1 MDLQFSREFLLA
13 LCNNLENGVLIVNPL
28 GQILLVNDTFSGIL
42 HVRETDV
49 LGQDIQSVVPKCQL
63 KRVMAA
69 GIQSTNNIYKMNG
82 RLYKADYFPIK
93 LLDQLL
99 GGVAVFEDITSTE
112 KIITELKEVNTYKLI
127 LEAILQNIYEGIIVV
142 DKDGKVLM
150 FNGAYADFLNV
161 RPDDALGK
169 PITDIIK
176 DSRMTDVMRS
186 GVSDIGSVQRIGTH
200 NAVVKNLPIKIDDEV
215 VAGVSNIW
223 FRDLKDVE
231 LLYNRLSSLE
241 DELAYYKEELRRK
254 QGSRYTID
262 NIIGD
267 SAPINALK
275 NWIRTAAKSA
285 STVLI
290 MGESGTGK
298 ELVAHA
304 IHDCSARRHHPFVRI
319 NCAAIPENILESELF
334 GYAAGAFTGS
344 QKGGKIGKFELADK
358 GTVFLDEI
366 GDMSFHMQAKLLR
379 FLQEKELERLGENK
393 VRQVDVRVIAATNQN
408 LLEKIAS
415 NQFREDLY
423 YRLQVITIDM
433 PPLRE
438 HAEDIPQLARH
449 FVDKYSRELYLNI
462 QGITPEAIGM
472 LQQYSWPGNIRQ
484 LENVIER
491 ACNLLDSDG
500 YITESVLPAYIISP
514 TRQKVELPP
523 DHYNLLQNKG
533 EFEKANILQAIANC
547 QGNRTQAAKLLGIT
561 RTALYQKIKKYG
573 I

>member
-1 MDLQFSREFLLA
+1 MNLQFSRVFLRS
-13 LCNNLENGVLIVNPL
+13 LCNNLENGVLIVNPE
-28 GQILLVNDTFSGIL
+28 GQILLVNEAFSEIL
-42 HVRETDV
+42 HLQEADV
-49 LGQDIQSVVPKCQL
+49 LGKDIQSVVPKCQL

-69 GIQSTNNIYKMNG
+69 GIQSTGNIYKMNG
-82 RLYKADYFPIK
+82 RMYKADYFPLK
-93 LLDQLL
+93 YEDQLL

-112 KIITELKEVNTYKLI
+112 EIIHELKEVNTYKLI

-142 DKDGKVLM
+142 DKDGKILM

-161 RPDDALGK
+161 SPEDALGK
-169 PITDIIK
+169 PITEIIK
-176 DSRMTDVMRS
+176 DSRMADVIRK

-267 SAPINALK
+267 SPQIATLK
-275 NWIRTAAKSA
+275 NWIRTAGKSA
-285 STVLI
+285 STVLV

-304 IHDCSARRHHPFVRI
+304 IHDCSVRRHQPFVRI

-334 GYAAGAFTGS
+334 GYAPGAFTGS

-408 LLEKIAS
+408 LLEKIAA
-415 NQFREDLY
+415 NTFREDLY

-433 PPLRE
+433 PPLRQ
-438 HAEDIPQLARH
+438 HAEDIPQLVRH
-449 FVDKYSRELYLNI
+449 FISKYSKELYLDI
-462 QGITPEAIGM
+462 PGITPEAM
-472 LQQYSWPGNIRQ
+472 ALLQEYAWPGNIRQ

-491 ACNLLDSDG
+491 ACNLVGNLEP
-500 YITESVLPAYIISP
+500 ITEAALPSYIVSP
-514 TRQKVELPP
+514 TRPKTDRLPE
-523 DHYNLLQNKG
+523 HYNLQLNKG
-533 EFEKANILQAIANC
+533 EFEKANILQALETA

-561 RTALYQKIKKYG
+561 RTALYQKLKKYG